1 MSNNSEPNINW
12 DPYVQDIIS
21 VYITQNKTAEETI
34 RYLRE
39 NHGLQVTLVEYMYI
53 SPQLYHGH

>member
-1 MSNNSEPNINW
+1 MSKNSEPNINW

-21 VYITQNKTAEETI
+21 VYITQNKTAEETV

-39 NHGLQVTLVEYMYI
+39 NHGLQVTLVE
-53 SPQLYHGH
+53 